1 MAYPL
6 RRWPNLINLQ
16 EDSDSEDSDTQSG
29 YHTPAEYVEEL
40 CLCPGLCPLCEDSD
54 SEEEI
59 WILYDDSNRNPGLM
73 ATIMPIAIAIW
84 TFFWILDAYGL
95 L

>member
-16 EDSDSEDSDTQSG
+16 EDSDSEDSDTQSE
-29 YHTPAEYVEEL
+29 YHTPAEYVEDI
-40 CLCPGLCPLCEDSD
+40 PTDSD

-59 WILYDDSNRNPGLM
+59 WILYDVSYRIPGLIGI
-73 ATIMPIAIAIW
+73 ATIMPIAMAIW
-84 TFFWILDAYGL
+84 TFCWILDAYGL

>member
-6 RRWPNLINLQ
+6 TRWSTLEHLDLQ
-16 EDSDSEDSDTQSG
+16 EDSDSEDSDSQSE

-40 CLCPGLCPLCEDSD
+40 CLCPLCEDSD
-54 SEEEI
+54 SEDEI
-59 WILYDDSNRNPGLM
+59 WILYDDDSYRNPGLI
-73 ATIMPIAIAIW
+73 ATIMPIAILLAIW
-84 TFFWILDAYGL
+84 ICIRL

>member
-29 YHTPAEYVEEL
+29 YHTPAECVEDSDL
-40 CLCPGLCPLCEDSD
+40 EDSD

-59 WILYDDSNRNPGLM
+59 MDFVR
-73 ATIMPIAIAIW
+73 
-84 TFFWILDAYGL
+84 
-95 L
+95 

>member
-16 EDSDSEDSDTQSG
+16 EDSDSDSEDSDTQSG

-40 CLCPGLCPLCEDSD
+40 CLCPLCEDSD

-59 WILYDDSNRNPGLM
+59 WILYDDSNRNP
-73 ATIMPIAIAIW
+73 
-84 TFFWILDAYGL
+84 
-95 L
+95 

>member
-1 MAYPL
+1 MAYTL
-6 RRWPNLINLQ
+6 TRWSTLEHLDLQ
-16 EDSDSEDSDTQSG
+16 EDSDSEDSDSQSE

-40 CLCPGLCPLCEDSD
+40 CLCPLCED

-59 WILYDDSNRNPGLM
+59 WILYDDSNRNPGLI
-73 ATIMPIAIAIW
+73 ATIMPIAMAIW

>member
-1 MAYPL
+1 M
-6 RRWPNLINLQ
+6 INLQ

-40 CLCPGLCPLCEDSD
+40 CLCPLCEDSD

-59 WILYDDSNRNPGLM
+59 WILYDDSNRNP
-73 ATIMPIAIAIW
+73 
-84 TFFWILDAYGL
+84 
-95 L
+95 